1 MKTVITIEEQKDGKL
16 GIRVEFG
23 SSNNDFTNKEKAL
36 VNKIAKLL
44 PKKGVHV
51 CLQWPIEA
59 TLMERGNTVNV
70 DLLMPGIKKVID
82 NMYPYNML
90 KPVRRIRVKEDKHKK
105 EA

>member
-1 MKTVITIEEQKDGKL
+1 MKTVITIEEKKDGKL
-16 GIRVEFG
+16 GVRVEFD
-23 SSNNDFTNKEKAL
+23 SANNDFTNKEKAL

-44 PKKGVHV
+44 PKKGAHV

-82 NMYPYNML
+82 NMYPNNML
-90 KPVRRIRVKEDKHKK
+90 KPVRRIRGERKK
-105 EA
+105 EEK

>member
-59 TLMERGNTVNV
+59 TLMEKGNTVNV

-82 NMYPYNML
+82 NMYPNNLL
-90 KPVRRIRVKEDKHKK
+90 KPVRRTRG
-105 EA
+105 

>member
-1 MKTVITIEEQKDGKL
+1 MKTVITIEEKKDGKL
-16 GIRVEFG
+16 GVRVEFD
-23 SSNNDFTNKEKAL
+23 SANNDFTNKEKAL

-44 PKKGVHV
+44 PKKGAHV

-82 NMYPYNML
+82 NMYPNNML
-90 KPVRRIRVKEDKHKK
+90 KPVRMARRRRSPRKGEK
-105 EA
+105 